1 MASQEEPAAA
11 SAHNQEALNSF
22 QRMKELAHGMSAA
35 LQRNVCSPCLQPKQH
50 EQLEDY
56 QNGPIPIMRSG
67 KKSTK
72 KCLKT

>member
-11 SAHNQEALNSF
+11 SAHNQEALNAF

-35 LQRNVCSPCLQPKQH
+35 PKQH

-56 QNGPIPIMRSG
+56 QNGPIPIMRIG
-67 KKSTK
+67 RKSTK
-72 KCLKT
+72 K